1 MINLD
6 LSKQLSTQYHKAK
19 PFPHIVID
27 KFLPETILDSV
38 LDEFNKKYL

>member
-27 KFLPETILDSV
+27 KFLP
-38 LDEFNKKYL
+38 